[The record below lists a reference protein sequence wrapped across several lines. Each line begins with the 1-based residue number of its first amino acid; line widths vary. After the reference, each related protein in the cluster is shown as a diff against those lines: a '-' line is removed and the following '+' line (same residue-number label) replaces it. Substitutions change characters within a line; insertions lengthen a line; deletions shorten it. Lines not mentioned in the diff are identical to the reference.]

1 MRSEEFDGRAQRW
14 PATALEIQGAVFVSH
29 EAEGGAGRRA
39 AKRDGG
45 LPLSVA
51 KAFQPAFTTT
61 RPGLFAD
68 TTVAAT
74 NSDGVKGLSFSEM
87 LIAP

>member
-1 MRSEEFDGRAQRW
+1 MIEPSAGPPSPSKSKAPCSSPMKRKAA
-14 PATALEIQGAVFVSH
+14 P
-29 EAEGGAGRRA
+29 GGAPRSA
-39 AKRDGG
+39 TG

-74 NSDGVKGLSFSEM
+74 NSEGAKGLSFSEM
-87 LIAP
+87 LITP